1 MRWCANYT
9 SNSDKVSTFNRSN
22 KNDCLKILSKKNMI
36 WKIVLVISLIVLHN
50 YQVRRFFIF
59 KNQNLKETDSKI
71 KFYLTVVGESK
82 FHKHLRSND
91 FDHRN
96 TVIIESHIQQK

>member
-1 MRWCANYT
+1 
-9 SNSDKVSTFNRSN
+9 
-22 KNDCLKILSKKNMI
+22 MI
-36 WKIVLVISLIVLHN
+36 WKIVLLISLIVLHN
-50 YQVRRFFIF
+50 YRVRRFFFIF
-59 KNQNLKETDSKI
+59 KNQNLKETDSEI
-71 KFYLTVVGESK
+71 KFHLTVVGESK